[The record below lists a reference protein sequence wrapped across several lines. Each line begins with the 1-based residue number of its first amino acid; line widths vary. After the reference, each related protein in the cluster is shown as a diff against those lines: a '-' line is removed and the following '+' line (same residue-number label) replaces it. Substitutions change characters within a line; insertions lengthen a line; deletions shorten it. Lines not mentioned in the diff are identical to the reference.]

1 METPL
6 KTYLPLVLFSRR
18 GPTMNRL
25 PASDSWNPNG
35 PSFQG
40 SRAGSDAGRRG
51 DGSVLAAPT
60 GPQAFFLPC
69 RYEANYQYPLVVWL
83 HNDGGCET
91 QVAEVMPHLS
101 IQNYVAVGVRGTRAS
116 DAAGHRFDWLD
127 SARGVIAAQRG
138 VLDAVDAATRRYS
151 VNPQRVFLAGY
162 HEGGTMAQ
170 RIAMRHP
177 ERFAGVISL
186 GGAFPRGCGPL
197 ANLHAARQMPVL
209 MALATE
215 GERYCV
221 DSLSEDLRLFNT
233 ARLQLEVQQFAVA
246 DEMITPVLRQID
258 GWMMS
263 IVTGQVRPRC
273 VPDCDTTPV
282 DFSIN

>member
-1 METPL
+1 
-6 KTYLPLVLFSRR
+6 
-18 GPTMNRL
+18 MNRL
-25 PASDSWNPNG
+25 PASDSWNPNSHG
-35 PSFQG
+35 QSFQG
-40 SRAGSDAGRRG
+40 SRAGG
-51 DGSVLAAPT
+51 DGGRSGEAGVVAAPI

-69 RYEANYQYPLVVWL
+69 RYESNYRYPLVVWL
-83 HNDGGCET
+83 HNDGACES
-91 QVAEVMPHLS
+91 QVAEVMPHVS

-116 DAAGHRFDWLD
+116 DAAGHRFAWHH
-127 SARGVIAAQRG
+127 SARGVMATQRA
-138 VLDAVDAATRRYS
+138 VLDAVDAASRRYS
-151 VNPQRVFLAGY
+151 VHPQRVFLAGY

-177 ERFAGVISL
+177 DRFAGVISL

-197 ANLHAARQMPVL
+197 ANLHAARKLPVL

-233 ARLQLEVQQFAVA
+233 ARLQLEVQQFTVA
-246 DEMITPVLRQID
+246 DEMVAPVLRQID

-263 IVTGQVRPRC
+263 IVTGQSRPRC
-273 VPDCDTTPV
+273 MPDCDTTPV
-282 DFSIN
+282 DFSVN